1 MTKHF
6 QRELDSLKKQLLGL
20 STQVEETVLK
30 AMKAVAALD
39 ARQAQEVIDHDEAI
53 DNSEVQ
59 LEEECLK
66 ILALH
71 QPVASDLRY
80 IISALKINNDLERV
94 ADLAVNIAERAIII
108 ANKKDVEPPFDF
120 TTMAEKSR
128 AMLTQSIDSLI
139 KMDPVQAHKVWQA
152 DDEIDA
158 MNREVYQRV
167 YEKVKQNP
175 DQVEIMINYISIS
188 RHLER
193 IADYATNIAEDVIYL
208 VEGKIVR
215 HQPEGFKLTQKKK
228 EES

>member
-6 QRELDSLKKQLLGL
+6 QRELDVLKKQLLAL

-53 DNSEVQ
+53 DNSEVA

-71 QPVASDLRY
+71 QPVAGDLRFV
-80 IISALKINNDLERV
+80 IAALKINNDLERV
-94 ADLAVNIAERAIII
+94 ADLAVNIAERAIVV
-108 ANKKDVEPPFDF
+108 AGKKDIERPFDF

-128 AMLTQSIDSLI
+128 AMLAQSIDSLI

-167 YEKVKQNP
+167 YEKIRRNP
-175 DQVEIMINYISIS
+175 DHVEIMINYISIS

-215 HQPEGFKLTQKKK
+215 HQPEEFKLSQKKK
-228 EES
+228 NS